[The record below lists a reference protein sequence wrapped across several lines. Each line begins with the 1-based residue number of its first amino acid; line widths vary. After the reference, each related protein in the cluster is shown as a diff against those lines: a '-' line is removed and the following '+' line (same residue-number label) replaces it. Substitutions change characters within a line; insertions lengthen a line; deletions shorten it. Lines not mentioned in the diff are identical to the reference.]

1 MSKLA
6 AQVTGKPFVI
16 DSYNIHRLVI
26 AGVTVASKF
35 FSDVFY
41 TNSRYAKVGGLPQTE
56 LNQLELQF
64 LLLNDFRLMISP
76 QEMQRYAEQLVLFSQ
91 LRSEGDLSP
100 MPPKSPGSL
109 SAPMQAMGAVDAYGG
124 SLVGSTHHTNQISP
138 ASTSATTASI
148 HKNGARTP
156 QVRPREPSSSSGTV
170 SETDAS
176 DADTTSEAG
185 TETDAETD
193 DEPTIRPN
201 HSSCSSDTMSMYS
214 YTSEDTDTDG
224 ADDGRDHR
232 MGSP

>member
-1 MSKLA
+1 
-6 AQVTGKPFVI
+6 
-16 DSYNIHRLVI
+16 
-26 AGVTVASKF
+26 
-35 FSDVFY
+35 
-41 TNSRYAKVGGLPQTE
+41 
-56 LNQLELQF
+56 
-64 LLLNDFRLMISP
+64 MISP
-76 QEMQRYAEQLVLFSQ
+76 QEMQKYAEQLVLFSQ
-91 LRSEGDLSP
+91 LKSEGDLSTV
-100 MPPKSPGSL
+100 PPKSPSTL

-124 SLVGSTHHTNQISP
+124 SLTGSTHHVDHTSP
-138 ASTSATTASI
+138 ASTSASTTSN

-156 QVRPREPSSSSGTV
+156 QVRPREPPFANGAA

-201 HSSCSSDTMSMYS
+201 HSSCCSDTMSMYS
-214 YTSEDTDTDG
+214 YTSEDTDADV

>member
-1 MSKLA
+1 M
-6 AQVTGKPFVI
+6 
-16 DSYNIHRLVI
+16 
-26 AGVTVASKF
+26 
-35 FSDVFY
+35 
-41 TNSRYAKVGGLPQTE
+41 GGLPQTE

-64 LLLNDFRLMISP
+64 LLLNDFRLMVSP

-91 LRSEGDLSP
+91 LRSEGDISS
-100 MPPKSPGSL
+100 MPPKSPSSL

-124 SLVGSTHHTNQISP
+124 SFVASTYRADHTSP
-138 ASTSATTASI
+138 SSTSATSN

-156 QVRPREPSSSSGTV
+156 QVRPRDPSFINGAV

-176 DADTTSEAG
+176 DAETTSEAG

-201 HSSCSSDTMSMYS
+201 HSSCSSDTMSMHS
-214 YTSEDTDTDG
+214 YTSEDTDADG

>member
-1 MSKLA
+1 
-6 AQVTGKPFVI
+6 
-16 DSYNIHRLVI
+16 
-26 AGVTVASKF
+26 
-35 FSDVFY
+35 
-41 TNSRYAKVGGLPQTE
+41 
-56 LNQLELQF
+56 
-64 LLLNDFRLMISP
+64 MISP

-91 LRSEGDLSP
+91 LRSEGDLSA
-100 MPPKSPGSL
+100 MPPKSPTSL
-109 SAPMQAMGAVDAYGG
+109 SIPMQAMGAVDVYGG
-124 SLVGSTHHTNQISP
+124 SLVGSAHRTDHTPSV
-138 ASTSATTASI
+138 STSASATSN

-156 QVRPREPSSSSGTV
+156 QVRPRELSFTNGAV

-214 YTSEDTDTDG
+214 CTSEDTDADG
-224 ADDGRDHR
+224 VDDGRDHH

>member
-1 MSKLA
+1 M
-6 AQVTGKPFVI
+6 
-16 DSYNIHRLVI
+16 
-26 AGVTVASKF
+26 
-35 FSDVFY
+35 
-41 TNSRYAKVGGLPQTE
+41 GGLPQTE

-64 LLLNDFRLMISP
+64 LLLNDFRLMIYP

-100 MPPKSPGSL
+100 IPPKAPSSPSVPIQTMGTVDTYSGSL
-109 SAPMQAMGAVDAYGG
+109 I
-124 SLVGSTHHTNQISP
+124 GSTHRVDHALPVSTL
-138 ASTSATTASI
+138 TSATSN
-148 HKNGARTP
+148 HKNGAKTP
-156 QVRPREPSSSSGTV
+156 QMRPREPSYTNGAV

-201 HSSCSSDTMSMYS
+201 HSSCSSDTMSTCS
-214 YTSEDTDTDG
+214 YTSEDTDVDG
-224 ADDGRDHR
+224 VDDGRDHR

>member
-1 MSKLA
+1 M
-6 AQVTGKPFVI
+6 
-16 DSYNIHRLVI
+16 
-26 AGVTVASKF
+26 
-35 FSDVFY
+35 
-41 TNSRYAKVGGLPQTE
+41 GGLPQTE

-64 LLLNDFRLMISP
+64 LLLNDFRLMVSP

-91 LRSEGDLSP
+91 LRSEGDLSA
-100 MPPKSPGSL
+100 MPPRSPSSL

-124 SLVGSTHHTNQISP
+124 SLAASTHRVDHTPSI
-138 ASTSATTASI
+138 STSS
-148 HKNGARTP
+148 HKNGTRTP
-156 QVRPREPSSSSGTV
+156 QVRPREPSSTNGTV
-170 SETDAS
+170 SETDTS

-214 YTSEDTDTDG
+214 YTSEDTDADG
-224 ADDGRDHR
+224 PDDARDHR

>member
-1 MSKLA
+1 M
-6 AQVTGKPFVI
+6 V
-16 DSYNIHRLVI
+16 
-26 AGVTVASKF
+26 
-35 FSDVFY
+35 
-41 TNSRYAKVGGLPQTE
+41 
-56 LNQLELQF
+56 
-64 LLLNDFRLMISP
+64 SP

-91 LRSEGDLSP
+91 LKSEGDLSA
-100 MPPKSPGSL
+100 MPPKSPSSL

-124 SLVGSTHHTNQISP
+124 SLVGSTHRASHTPTVSIS
-138 ASTSATTASI
+138 ASATSN

-156 QVRPREPSSSSGTV
+156 QVRPRELPFTNGAV

-201 HSSCSSDTMSMYS
+201 HSNCSSDTMSMHS
-214 YTSEDTDTDG
+214 CTSEDADADG
-224 ADDGRDHR
+224 ADDARDHR

>member
-1 MSKLA
+1 
-6 AQVTGKPFVI
+6 
-16 DSYNIHRLVI
+16 
-26 AGVTVASKF
+26 
-35 FSDVFY
+35 
-41 TNSRYAKVGGLPQTE
+41 VGGLPQTE

-91 LRSEGDLSP
+91 LRSEDDLSAV
-100 MPPKSPGSL
+100 PPKSPSSL

-124 SLVGSTHHTNQISP
+124 SLVGPTHRPDHTPSVS
-138 ASTSATTASI
+138 ASALAI
-148 HKNGARTP
+148 PNHKSGGRTP
-156 QVRPREPSSSSGTV
+156 QVRPRVPSYTTGAV

-176 DADTTSEAG
+176 DVDTTSEAG

-214 YTSEDTDTDG
+214 YTSEDTDADA
-224 ADDGRDHR
+224 ADDGRDHH

>member
-1 MSKLA
+1 M
-6 AQVTGKPFVI
+6 
-16 DSYNIHRLVI
+16 
-26 AGVTVASKF
+26 
-35 FSDVFY
+35 
-41 TNSRYAKVGGLPQTE
+41 GGLPQTE

-91 LRSEGDLSP
+91 LRSESDLSV
-100 MPPKSPGSL
+100 MPPKSPSSL

-124 SLVGSTHHTNQISP
+124 SLVGSTHRADHTQS
-138 ASTSATTASI
+138 ASI
-148 HKNGARTP
+148 SAPATSNHKNGTRTP
-156 QVRPREPSSSSGTV
+156 QVRPREPSFTNNV
-170 SETDAS
+170 VNETDAS

-214 YTSEDTDTDG
+214 CTSEDTDADG

>member
-1 MSKLA
+1 M
-6 AQVTGKPFVI
+6 
-16 DSYNIHRLVI
+16 
-26 AGVTVASKF
+26 
-35 FSDVFY
+35 
-41 TNSRYAKVGGLPQTE
+41 GGLPQTE

-76 QEMQRYAEQLVLFSQ
+76 QEMQRYAEQLILFSQ
-91 LRSEGDLSP
+91 LRSDGDLSAI
-100 MPPKSPGSL
+100 PPRSLSNL

-124 SLVGSTHHTNQISP
+124 SLVGSTHRTDHTSP
-138 ASTSATTASI
+138 VSTSTSTTSN

-156 QVRPREPSSSSGTV
+156 QVRPREPPLANGSV

-176 DADTTSEAG
+176 DPDTTSEAG

-201 HSSCSSDTMSMYS
+201 HSSCSSDTMSMHS
-214 YTSEDTDTDG
+214 YTSEDADADG
-224 ADDGRDHR
+224 VDDGRDHR

>member
-1 MSKLA
+1 
-6 AQVTGKPFVI
+6 
-16 DSYNIHRLVI
+16 
-26 AGVTVASKF
+26 
-35 FSDVFY
+35 
-41 TNSRYAKVGGLPQTE
+41 
-56 LNQLELQF
+56 
-64 LLLNDFRLMISP
+64 MISP

-91 LRSEGDLSP
+91 LRSEGDLSA
-100 MPPKSPGSL
+100 MTSKSPSSL

-124 SLVGSTHHTNQISP
+124 SLVGSTHRPDHTPSVS
-138 ASTSATTASI
+138 ASSSN
-148 HKNGARTP
+148 HRNGGRTP
-156 QVRPREPSSSSGTV
+156 QVRPKVPCYTNGAV

-214 YTSEDTDTDG
+214 CTSEDTDADG

>member
-1 MSKLA
+1 M
-6 AQVTGKPFVI
+6 
-16 DSYNIHRLVI
+16 
-26 AGVTVASKF
+26 
-35 FSDVFY
+35 
-41 TNSRYAKVGGLPQTE
+41 GGLPQTE

-64 LLLNDFRLMISP
+64 LLLNDFHLMISP

-91 LRSEGDLSP
+91 LRSDDDLP
-100 MPPKSPGSL
+100 TMPPKSPSSL

-124 SLVGSTHHTNQISP
+124 SLVGSTHRADHTPS
-138 ASTSATTASI
+138 ASTSEFTTSNA
-148 HKNGARTP
+148 KNGTRTP
-156 QVRPREPSSSSGTV
+156 QVRPRELPFTNGTV

-214 YTSEDTDTDG
+214 CTSEDTDADG
-224 ADDGRDHR
+224 ADDARDHR

>member
-1 MSKLA
+1 M
-6 AQVTGKPFVI
+6 
-16 DSYNIHRLVI
+16 
-26 AGVTVASKF
+26 
-35 FSDVFY
+35 
-41 TNSRYAKVGGLPQTE
+41 GGLPQTE

-91 LRSEGDLSP
+91 LRSDGDLPAIPPRSP
-100 MPPKSPGSL
+100 SSL

-124 SLVGSTHHTNQISP
+124 SLVGPANPADHTLS
-138 ASTSATTASI
+138 ALTSEFPTSNP
-148 HKNGARTP
+148 KNGTRTP
-156 QVRPREPSSSSGTV
+156 QVRPREPPFTNGTV

-201 HSSCSSDTMSMYS
+201 HSSCSSDTMSIYS

-224 ADDGRDHR
+224 ADDARDHR

>member
-1 MSKLA
+1 
-6 AQVTGKPFVI
+6 
-16 DSYNIHRLVI
+16 
-26 AGVTVASKF
+26 
-35 FSDVFY
+35 
-41 TNSRYAKVGGLPQTE
+41 
-56 LNQLELQF
+56 
-64 LLLNDFRLMISP
+64 MISP

-91 LRSEGDLSP
+91 LRSEGDLSA
-100 MPPKSPGSL
+100 MPPKSPSSL

-124 SLVGSTHHTNQISP
+124 SLVGSAHRADHTPPPPP
-138 ASTSATTASI
+138 ATSV
-148 HKNGARTP
+148 HKNGTRTP
-156 QVRPREPSSSSGTV
+156 QVRPRELSFTNGTV

-214 YTSEDTDTDG
+214 CTSEDTDADV

>member
-1 MSKLA
+1 M
-6 AQVTGKPFVI
+6 
-16 DSYNIHRLVI
+16 
-26 AGVTVASKF
+26 
-35 FSDVFY
+35 
-41 TNSRYAKVGGLPQTE
+41 GGLPQTE

-64 LLLNDFRLMISP
+64 LLLNDFRLMIPP

-91 LRSEGDLSP
+91 LRSEGDLST
-100 MPPKSPGSL
+100 MPPKSPSSL

-124 SLVGSTHHTNQISP
+124 SLAGSTHRADHTPSVST
-138 ASTSATTASI
+138 STSAALN
-148 HKNGARTP
+148 HKNGTRTP
-156 QVRPREPSSSSGTV
+156 QVRPRDPSFVNGAV

-193 DEPTIRPN
+193 DEPTIRPD

-214 YTSEDTDTDG
+214 CTSEDTDAGG

>member
-1 MSKLA
+1 M
-6 AQVTGKPFVI
+6 
-16 DSYNIHRLVI
+16 
-26 AGVTVASKF
+26 
-35 FSDVFY
+35 
-41 TNSRYAKVGGLPQTE
+41 GGLPQTE

-64 LLLNDFRLMISP
+64 LLLNDFRLMVSP

-91 LRSEGDLSP
+91 LRSEGDLSAIL
-100 MPPKSPGSL
+100 PKSPSSL
-109 SAPMQAMGAVDAYGG
+109 SAPMQTMGAVDAYGG
-124 SLVGSTHHTNQISP
+124 SLVVPTHRPDHTPSV
-138 ASTSATTASI
+138 STSASATSN
-148 HKNGARTP
+148 HKNGGRTP
-156 QVRPREPSSSSGTV
+156 QVRPKVPSYTNGTV

-214 YTSEDTDTDG
+214 CTSEDADADG

>member
-1 MSKLA
+1 M
-6 AQVTGKPFVI
+6 
-16 DSYNIHRLVI
+16 
-26 AGVTVASKF
+26 
-35 FSDVFY
+35 
-41 TNSRYAKVGGLPQTE
+41 GGLPQTE

-64 LLLNDFRLMISP
+64 LLLNDFRLMVSP

-91 LRSEGDLSP
+91 LRSDGDLSTI
-100 MPPKSPGSL
+100 PPKLPSSL
-109 SAPMQAMGAVDAYGG
+109 SVPMQTMGAVDAYGG
-124 SLVGSTHHTNQISP
+124 SFIGSTRRVDHTSSV
-138 ASTSATTASI
+138 STLTYTTSN
-148 HKNGARTP
+148 HKNGFKTP
-156 QVRPREPSSSSGTV
+156 QVRPREPYANGAI
-170 SETDAS
+170 SEPDAS

-214 YTSEDTDTDG
+214 YTSEDTDADG